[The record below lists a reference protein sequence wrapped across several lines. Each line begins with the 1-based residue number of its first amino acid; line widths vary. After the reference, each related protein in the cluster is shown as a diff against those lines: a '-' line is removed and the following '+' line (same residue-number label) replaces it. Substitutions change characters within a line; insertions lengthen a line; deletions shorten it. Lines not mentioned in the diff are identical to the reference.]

1 MIWEEI
7 GRDRTSSV
15 KYAHRYKHCLCNEA
29 THMCIGKNAS
39 ATHERLLSFR
49 DPVFLPEGWLGKCE
63 AYGGRNW

>member
-15 KYAHRYKHCLCNEA
+15 KYAQRYKRCLCNEP

-39 ATHERLLSFR
+39 ATHEELLSFR
-49 DPVFLPEGWLGKCE
+49 DPAFLPEGWLWRCE
-63 AYGGRNW
+63 A